1 MLPRILNP
9 ASWFGKSSVVKG
21 WLNFGSTSDGN
32 NWRNNPQWFQMGDG
46 PPNSND
52 AMSVSTVYACV
63 KLISEEMA
71 RLNIDHLKEGE
82 NGGTEKDIKT
92 SAFRVMRNPNRYQS
106 RSDFVL
112 YMMMQLLLTGNAYAV
127 ATRDKRG
134 SVNSLHPLPGSSC
147 TPHVVRETGEV
158 FYHFSSFDLSVSEI
172 GEGVMVPQSE
182 VLHIRLFTPTHPLI
196 GQTPLVAAILAMNT
210 QQSIKTNTN
219 DFFANMSKPSG
230 LLTTPKA
237 LPPGAAERL
246 KKAWEDARNGGTPIL
261 DNEIT
266 YQPFTM
272 SAVEADLVAQF
283 NLSVKEIASVFRVPL
298 LFLGEDI
305 TMKFNSVDDLQ
316 RWFTRST
323 LGFYLEHFENALDKF
338 FEIPA
343 TENLRFDLE
352 SGMMRA
358 DLKSR
363 MEALKIGVTG
373 AVYTPNEARGKENL
387 KPLPGGDKAFLQQQ
401 NWPLEMLGTDP
412 GGNNTPSPEPAD
424 DDDDQDE
431 EDEKTINMMSVYL
444 KEKTLEAMSA

>member
-9 ASWFGKSSVVKG
+9 TKWFGKRNIGKG
-21 WLNFGSTSDGN
+21 WLSFSSGTG
-32 NWRNNPQWFQMGDG
+32 WRNNPQWFQNGDG

-52 AMSVSTVYACV
+52 SMSVSTVYACV

-71 RLNIDHLKEGE
+71 RLNIDHLKQGA
-82 NGGTEKDIKT
+82 NGGTTKDT
-92 SAFRVMRNPNRYQS
+92 GTAPFQVMRNPNRYQS
-106 RSDFVL
+106 RSDFIL
-112 YMMMQLLLTGNAYAV
+112 YMMLQLLLTGNAYAV
-127 ATRDKRG
+127 ATRDRRG
-134 SVNSLHPLPGSSC
+134 AINSLHPLPGKSC
-147 TPHVVRETGEV
+147 TPHIVMETGEV
-158 FYHFSSFDLSVSEI
+158 FYQFTAFDLSKSEI
-172 GEGVMVPQSE
+172 GDGTMVPQRD

-196 GQTPLVAAILAMNT
+196 GQSPLVAAVLAMIT
-210 QQSIKTNTN
+210 QQSIKTNAN
-219 DFFANMSKPSG
+219 EFFTNMSKPAG

-237 LPPGAAERL
+237 LPVEAANRL
-246 KKAWEDARNGGTPIL
+246 KRAWEDAQNGKTPIL

-272 SAVEADLVAQF
+272 SAVEADMVAQF

-298 LFLGEDI
+298 FFLGEDT
-305 TMKFNSVDDLQ
+305 TMKFSSVDDLQ

-343 TENLRFDLE
+343 KENIRFDLE

-363 MEALKIGVTG
+363 MEALSKGVIG
-373 AVYTPNEARGKENL
+373 AILTPDEARAKENL
-387 KPLPGGDKAFLQQQ
+387 PPVPGGNQVFLQRQ
-401 NWPLEMLGTDP
+401 NWPISMLGEDADNGSGDP
-412 GGNNTPSPEPAD
+412 GSNPSDED
-424 DDDDQDE
+424 SSDE
-431 EDEKTINMMSVYL
+431 EDEKSIAIISEYL